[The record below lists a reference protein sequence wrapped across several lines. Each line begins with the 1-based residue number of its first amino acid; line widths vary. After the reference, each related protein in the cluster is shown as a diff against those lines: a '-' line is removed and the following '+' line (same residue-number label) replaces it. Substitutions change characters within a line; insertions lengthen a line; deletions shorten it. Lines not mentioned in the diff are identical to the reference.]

1 MKAIITAAMLA
12 SCAAPAIAD
21 DCMPMGD
28 TLMKLA
34 NNGFRPTFIDA
45 DNERTFLMVEDGKG
59 RWVIVA
65 VIDDM
70 ICPLLAGANGK
81 HIGRKPN
88 A

>member
-28 TLMKLA
+28 TLMKLEK
-34 NNGFRPTFIDA
+34 NGFRPTFIDA
-45 DNERTFLMVEDGKG
+45 DDERTFLMVEDGKG

-81 HIGRKPN
+81 HLGRKPN